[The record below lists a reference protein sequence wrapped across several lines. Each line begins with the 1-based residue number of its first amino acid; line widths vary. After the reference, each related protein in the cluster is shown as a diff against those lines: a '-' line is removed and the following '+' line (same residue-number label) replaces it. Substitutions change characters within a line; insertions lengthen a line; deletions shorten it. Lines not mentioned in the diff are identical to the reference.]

1 MTVNVQ
7 NLLTGAASSY
17 AYLRDYEHAAKI
29 FRSNS
34 YQNTPKLK
42 FLFHVYFEINASA
55 YSPGLATGANF
66 GLVVKSINL
75 PKFSFDTHVMNQY
88 NRKRLVQTK
97 IKYNP
102 VTINFHDDNGDMIND
117 MWYNYYT
124 YYYKDANKIQVQ
136 QTNQPVNGASNYNY
150 RNIYSP
156 DISTDT
162 DWGYIGEGSV
172 QTATESQAVQSI
184 SKIPFFKN
192 IKIYGFNQHNFVEYV
207 LINPI
212 ITSFEHDTYAYSEGS
227 GIMEN
232 KMTLDY
238 ETVKYYEGAMSGD
251 APANQV
257 PGFGEPQSY
266 DRTLS
271 PLAPPGSNS
280 AVLGPQGLVES
291 TNGYVQQFGTDT
303 NNSLTASQQI
313 QTAYNTTANPNL
325 TQVATQNLNNVLAS
339 AASEAL
345 STRTNSYFP
354 GYGSSPTITGSA
366 GAPGPGLSAPQ
377 EVTVEG
383 EAVSPG
389 QQTG

>member
-1 MTVNVQ
+1 VTVNAQ
-7 NLLTGAASSY
+7 NLLTGAASSNV
-17 AYLRDYEHAAKI
+17 YLRDYTHASKI

-42 FLFHVYFEINASA
+42 FLFHVYFEINESA
-55 YSPGLATGANF
+55 YKPGLATGANF
-66 GLVVKSINL
+66 GLVVKTINL
-75 PKFSFDTHVMNQY
+75 PKFAFDTHVMNQY

-102 VTINFHDDNGDMIND
+102 VSISFHDDNGDMIND

-136 QTNQPVNGASNYNY
+136 QTNQPVNGVDNYNY

-162 DWGYIGEGSV
+162 DWGYIGESTV
-172 QTATESQAVQSI
+172 QTATASQAVQSI

-192 IKIYGFNQHNFVEYV
+192 IRIYGFNQHNFVEYV

-238 ETVKYYEGAMSGD
+238 ETVKYYEGAISGPN
-251 APANQV
+251 ASNQV
-257 PGFGEPQSY
+257 PGFGEPSSY
-266 DRTLS
+266 DRTIS
-271 PLAPPGSNS
+271 PLAPIGSTS
-280 AVLGPQGLVES
+280 AVLGPQGLVNSE
-291 TNGYVQQFGTDT
+291 NGYTVPFGSNINET
-303 NNSLTASQQI
+303 LTANQLI
-313 QTAYNTTANPNL
+313 ETAYNTTANPNI
-325 TQVATQNLNNVLAS
+325 TQVATENLNNVLAQS
-339 AASEAL
+339 AQL
-345 STRTNSYFP
+345 QLQNRTNSYFP
-354 GYGSSPTITGSA
+354 GYGTSPSIAGTA
-366 GAPGPGLSAPQ
+366 GAPSTSISSPQ
-377 EVTVEG
+377 NVTITDQ
-383 EAVSPG
+383 AVSPG
-389 QQTG
+389 GQTG